1 MAGDD
6 RSYTRDE
13 VNAILARA
21 LERQQ
26 RDLTTHRELVE
37 TAREIGLSA
46 EAIDAA
52 AREIA
57 EARAGEADERGA
69 RERLRRAL
77 FNHAFSY
84 FVVLAFL
91 LAVNLLTSSAYMWVV
106 WPALGW
112 GLGLLFHARAAL
124 FPDARRVARLAA
136 KHAKRERRRTRTRV
150 TEETGPRVA
159 DETRPRLA
167 DETRPRLADATRPR
181 VADDREQ
188 EAEDEAAE
196 ADARATRR

>member
-1 MAGDD
+1 MADD
-6 RSYTRDE
+6 ERSYTRDE

-37 TAREIGLSA
+37 TAREIGLSS

-57 EARAGEADERGA
+57 ASRAGTEEKRLAK
-69 RERLRRAL
+69 ERLRRQL

-91 LAVNLLTSSAYMWVV
+91 LAVNLLTSTAYMWVV

-124 FPDARRVARLAA
+124 FPDERRVARLAA
-136 KHAKRERRRTRTRV
+136 KRAKRGRTRT
-150 TEETGPRVA
+150 RVA
-159 DETRPRLA
+159 DETRA
-167 DETRPRLADATRPR
+167 R
-181 VADDREQ
+181 VAEDREDAAA
-188 EAEDEAAE
+188 EEEAAEDEARR
-196 ADARATRR
+196 ARR